1 MKNEYYW
8 QPPAGS
14 RVPPIIKVE
23 QVTDDQ
29 WATMRRLC
37 IANARDAE
45 DEALLLGSFGL
56 AES

>member
-1 MKNEYYW
+1 MIRKDRGE
-8 QPPAGS
+8 S
-14 RVPPIIKVE
+14 VRRVPEIHRVE

-29 WATMRRLC
+29 WATIRRLC